1 MSHRTDPFRE
11 EGPVFGAKRRQIEDE
26 CAVLKDELSELDQ
39 QLHALA
45 LRRQEAARQLRQR
58 RRRLWPN
65 LGKRARAPLGDGRRA
80 LPPIARDAV
89 GLWGRRL
96 RASCRTLL
104 RDAGRALSLTELHA
118 MLHRQGYTI
127 ASRDPVKALADAM
140 RYEVGEG
147 RAERPSRGVY
157 ALR

>member
-11 EGPVFGAKRRQIEDE
+11 EGPVYGAKRRQIEDE
-26 CAVLKDELSELDQ
+26 CTLLKDELAALDRELQ
-39 QLHALA
+39 SLA
-45 LRRQEAARQLRQR
+45 RKRQEAALQLRQR

-65 LGKRARAPLGDGRRA
+65 LGKRARAPLADGRRA
-80 LPPIARDAV
+80 LPPIARGAV

-96 RASCRTLL
+96 RSSCRTLL
-104 RDAGRALSLTELHA
+104 REAGRALSLTEIHA

-140 RYEVGEG
+140 RYEVHQG
-147 RAERPSRGVY
+147 RAERPDRGIY